1 MSDPRPSAGRRGL
14 RWAERIAGAVV
25 ILFLAW
31 YLFRNWSEL
40 SAHPWIVD
48 WPRLALATFCV
59 LVAYS
64 GFVLCWR
71 RILSRLGGRLSA
83 VDAHRIWYIGNLG
96 RYVPGKL
103 LQLAGTAYL
112 ARAKGVSPVLSVSA
126 SLASQ
131 LFVLAAG
138 LVVAAAALPQL
149 KSGASGFAVPWPIG
163 LGLAALFLGIVLTP
177 GLDFAYRLALRLLR
191 RSEYHEIVPTGE
203 RLILLAANLAA
214 WAAFGTGF
222 WLFVRAVAP
231 IEGDT
236 LVPMIGICAAGYVGG
251 YLAVFVPGGLGV
263 REGLYALLLAAYVP
277 ASMAVAIA
285 VFCRLWLTACE
296 LLPVSVLVGRYGLAD
311 LRADSS
317 DPSPRPA
324 HG

>member
-1 MSDPRPSAGRRGL
+1 VSDPSAAARRRGL
-14 RWAERIAGAVV
+14 RWAERIAAFVV

-40 SAHPWIVD
+40 SAHPWTVD
-48 WPRLALATFCV
+48 WSRLALATLCV

-71 RILSRLGGRLSA
+71 RILARLGGRLSA
-83 VDAHRIWYIGNLG
+83 VDAHRIWYIGNLA
-96 RYVPGKL
+96 RYVPGKV

-126 SLASQ
+126 SLTSQ
-131 LFVLAAG
+131 VFVLAAG
-138 LVVAAAALPQL
+138 LVVAAATLPEIGSAAGDL
-149 KSGASGFAVPWPIG
+149 AVLWPIG
-163 LGLAALFLGIVLTP
+163 LAVAVLLLLVVLSP
-177 GLDFAYRLALRLLR
+177 VLDTIYRLALRLLR
-191 RSEYHEIVPTGE
+191 RSEYHAMIPVRE
-203 RLILLAANLAA
+203 RLVLLAANLLA
-214 WAAFGTGF
+214 WGAFGTGF
-222 WLFVRAVAP
+222 WLFIRAVAP
-231 IEGDT
+231 IEADT
-236 LVPMIGICAAGYVGG
+236 LVPMIGICAAGSVGG

-263 REGLYALLLAAYVP
+263 REGLYAFLLAAYVP

-285 VFCRLWLTACE
+285 IFCRLWLTACE

-311 LRADSS
+311 LRGS
-317 DPSPRPA
+317 DPTPRPA